1 MASKNFSQILKQ
13 ARIKAG
19 LTQKQ
24 VYEHFDIPQST
35 FSSWEVGKSEPSG
48 EMLIRLCEFYKCDLM
63 KEFSDTIPSIMTVS
77 DIELVKKYHCLDP
90 HGKDMVDTVLEKEY
104 SRSIAIKGTAEQ
116 EESNLIIF
124 PVSPSKA
131 SAGSGYFLFD
141 EEPDEIWSVISNSE
155 TRKADIGITVSGD
168 SMEPLYYDGDVLL
181 VRKQPDIEIGE
192 IGIFIKDRQGYV
204 KKKGKD
210 RLISLNKLRPDIYPS
225 ESDEIYCFGKVVGK
239 LEPEWIIE
247 K

>member
-48 EMLIRLCEFYKCDLM
+48 EMLIHLCEFYKCDLM
-63 KEFSDTIPSIMTVS
+63 KEFSGTTPSIMTVS

-104 SRSIAIKGTAEQ
+104 SRSIAIKEAPPQ
-116 EESNLIIF
+116 EEISLIDF
-124 PVSPSKA
+124 PVSPYKA
-131 SAGSGYFLFD
+131 SAG
-141 EEPDEIWSVISNSE
+141 
-155 TRKADIGITVSGD
+155 
-168 SMEPLYYDGDVLL
+168 
-181 VRKQPDIEIGE
+181 
-192 IGIFIKDRQGYV
+192 
-204 KKKGKD
+204 
-210 RLISLNKLRPDIYPS
+210 
-225 ESDEIYCFGKVVGK
+225 
-239 LEPEWIIE
+239 
-247 K
+247 